1 MTNKIPS
8 PRRRVGWRVGFWM
21 CLSGIVLNLVG
32 IVLAKSLQLPLYFDA
47 IGTIL
52 VAVSG
57 GYLPGIIVG
66 FCTNLVGT
74 VVDQTTLYYGSLNVI
89 IAVLA
94 TFFYRKGLFRRI
106 RTSLLAIPAFAFVGG
121 VLGSGLTWAI
131 NGFAWAEDNT
141 TALANIIRERWTS
154 DPFWSQV
161 TANVVVDLLDKAVA
175 VLIVILALRFL
186 PRFLTDRFPL
196 LGHDPREM
204 MPKEGLRRGMS
215 LRNKTALLIA
225 AATVF
230 TAVAAVG
237 ISVLLYHRN
246 AIDEQ
251 TALGEGIAKVEA
263 ELIDPDKV
271 ELYLK
276 KGKSVE
282 GYAETVEKMEDI
294 RASYPSILYMYVYQ
308 IQPDGCHVVFDLD
321 TDDVPGNKPG
331 DLVEFDDSFMP
342 YLGALLLGKPI
353 DPLITDDSFGWLLTV
368 YEPVYDS
375 DGVCVCYAA
384 VDISMD
390 RLVTEETT
398 LLAKAMALFVGFFIL
413 IVTISMHAAANGI
426 VVPVNAMASAMD
438 SFAYDTDKAR
448 SEMLE
453 SIRGLD
459 IHTGDEI
466 ENLFHALAKTT
477 EDTVHY
483 IADAQERAM
492 QVQKLQNGLIL
503 VLADLVESR
512 DKCTGDHV
520 RKTAAYVRIIA
531 KQMKKDGSY
540 TEKLTD
546 EFIENVT
553 NSAPLHDVGKIQ
565 VPDAILNKPGKLTD
579 EEFELMKTHTTVGSE
594 IISHAMDT
602 VGWRSGYLAEARNL
616 AHYHHEKWNGSGYPK
631 GLKGES
637 IPLSARIMAV
647 ADVFDALV
655 SRRSYKEPFPF
666 EKALEIIKEGAGSHF
681 DPKVVAALIHAESE
695 IRLVTASRITDT
707 FCTLPASDPRED

>member
-1 MTNKIPS
+1 MNNALPS
-8 PRRRVGWRVGFWM
+8 PRKKVGWRVCLWM
-21 CLSGIVLNLVG
+21 CLGGIVLNLVG
-32 IVLAKSLQLPLYFDA
+32 IILAKTLHLPLYFDA

-66 FCTNLVGT
+66 FCTNLVGA
-74 VVDQTTLYYGSLNVI
+74 VVDQATLYYGSLNVI
-89 IAVLA
+89 IAVVA
-94 TFFYRKGLFRRI
+94 AFFYRKGLFNKI
-106 RTSLLAIPAFAFVGG
+106 RTSLVAIPVFAFIGG
-121 VLGSGLTWAI
+121 VLGSALTWAI
-131 NGFAWAEDNT
+131 NGFSWVEDNT
-141 TALANIIRERWTS
+141 AFFVKLVQERWT
-154 DPFWSQV
+154 DHPFWSQAA
-161 TANVVVDLLDKAVA
+161 ANVLVDLLDKAVA

-186 PRFLTDRFPL
+186 PKYLTERFPL
-196 LGHDPREM
+196 FGHDPREM
-204 MPKEGLRRGMS
+204 APREGLRRGMS
-215 LRNKTALLIA
+215 LRSKTAILIA
-225 AATVF
+225 AATLF
-230 TAVAAVG
+230 TAAAAVG

-246 AIDEQ
+246 TIDEQ

-263 ELIDPDKV
+263 GLIDPDKV
-271 ELYLK
+271 EIYLK
-276 KGKSVE
+276 EGKSAE
-282 GYAETVEKMEDI
+282 GYAETVEKMEGI
-294 RASYPSILYMYVYQ
+294 RASYPSIQYMYVYQ

-321 TDDVPGNKPG
+321 TEDVPGGRPG
-331 DLVEFDDSFMP
+331 SVVEFDDSFMP
-342 YLGALLLGKPI
+342 YLGALLLGKRI

-368 YEPVYDS
+368 YEPVYNS
-375 DGVCVCYAA
+375 QGECVCYAA
-384 VDISMD
+384 VDISMA
-390 RLVTEETT
+390 RLVTEEVT
-398 LLAKAMALFVGFFIL
+398 LLSKALTLFVGFFIL
-413 IVTISMHAAANGI
+413 LVTISMYAAAEG
-426 VVPVNAMASAMD
+426 VVIPVNAMAGAMD

-466 ENLFHALAKTT
+466 ENLFFALAKTT
-477 EDTVHY
+477 EDTVRY
-483 IADAQERAM
+483 IADAQDRAA

-531 KQMKKDGSY
+531 EQMKKDGY
-540 TEKLTD
+540 YPDKLTD

-565 VPDAILNKPGKLTD
+565 VPDAILNKPGKLTE
-579 EEFELMKTHTTVGSE
+579 EEFELMKTHTTAGSE

-616 AHYHHEKWNGSGYPK
+616 AHYHHEKWNGTGYPK

-637 IPLSARIMAV
+637 IPLSARILAV

-655 SRRSYKEPFPF
+655 SRRSYKEPFPI
-666 EKALEIIKEGAGSHF
+666 EKAFEIVKEGAGAHF
-681 DPKVVAALIHAESE
+681 DPKVVTALLQAEEE
-695 IRLVTASRITDT
+695 IRLVTASHITDS
-707 FCTLPASDPRED
+707 FCTLPQADENR